1 MDSYGGMLV
10 ASTDERLLAWGM
22 LFCFTTAL
30 SLLAGLIWKKRPMR
44 IVATAGLLGCLLLTA
59 LIFPSVRHEYIH
71 VSPDVLTIETGSW
84 YKPSRTVVDMAD
96 IRNIRESNPQG
107 IMPSNLIGDPV
118 IDWHVTRNNG
128 SREVLKLNDFF
139 SAHRM
144 VVAYYYKD
152 RGLWLERMEDRQR
165 GE

>member
-10 ASTDERLLAWGM
+10 ASTDERLLA
-22 LFCFTTAL
+22 
-30 SLLAGLIWKKRPMR
+30 GLIWEKRPMR

-59 LIFPSVRHEYIH
+59 LIFPSVKHEYIH

-84 YKPSRTVVDMAD
+84 YKPSRTVFDMAD
-96 IRNIRESNPQG
+96 IRNIRASDPQG
-107 IMPSNLIGDPV
+107 IMPSNLIGDSV

-128 SREVLKLNDFF
+128 SSEVLKLNDFF

-152 RGLWLERMEDRQR
+152 RGMWLERMEDGQR

>member
-10 ASTDERLLAWGM
+10 ASTDERLLA
-22 LFCFTTAL
+22 
-30 SLLAGLIWKKRPMR
+30 GLIWEKRPMR

-59 LIFPSVRHEYIH
+59 LIFPSVKHEYIH

-84 YKPSRTVVDMAD
+84 YKPSRTVFDMAD
-96 IRNIRESNPQG
+96 IRNIRASDPQG
-107 IMPSNLIGDPV
+107 IMPSNLIGDSV

-128 SREVLKLNDFF
+128 SSEVLKLNDFF